1 MPGNARRT
9 ATFARPVPK
18 FRASSTGVVDMRSSS
33 AVFATGV
40 ATAAVIALV
49 SGCASKSSHQGDLV
63 TPAAA
68 TSEVASAVASSSD
81 PSTSAS
87 PPAEPVPSPSTP
99 APSPKSPSPKSPSPT
114 KATPVVH
121 TVDDTAN
128 GTTVRVHVGDTVRVT
143 LHSTYWQMD
152 APSTSALK
160 ASDSTVAASPPG
172 PGNVPGSGEGT
183 VVTSYLIVHSG
194 AAKIT
199 AQRTSCGEAMLCP
212 PNMRSYV
219 VTLSITA
226 G

>member
-1 MPGNARRT
+1 
-9 ATFARPVPK
+9 
-18 FRASSTGVVDMRSSS
+18 MRSSS

-68 TSEVASAVASSSD
+68 TSEVASAVASSSG

-87 PPAEPVPSPSTP
+87 PAATSVPVPVTSAAPAASSPAEPVPSPSTP
-99 APSPKSPSPKSPSPT
+99 APSPKSPSPT

-121 TVDDTAN
+121 KVDDTAN

>member
-1 MPGNARRT
+1 
-9 ATFARPVPK
+9 
-18 FRASSTGVVDMRSSS
+18 MRSSS

-87 PPAEPVPSPSTP
+87 PAATSVPVPVTSAAPAASSPAEPVPSPSTP